1 MMLTSSWKLLP
12 WTAAAAEI
20 DAVAP
25 DAKSDLSLVR
35 VVLLT
40 WSLKLLYWWTAA
52 AVEIDAVAADAKSDL
67 SLAIDAV
74 KLLYCWWTAAAL
86 FANTDDDDGVFQ
98 FRGTVMF
105 ANTDDDDGVSQLR
118 HIGLSLHRDSHS
130 GVWNSVE
137 AV

>member
-1 MMLTSSWKLLP
+1 MLLTSSWKLLP
-12 WTAAAAEI
+12 WTAAAAAAEI
-20 DAVAP
+20 DAVAA
-25 DAKSDLSLVR
+25 DAKSDLSL
-35 VVLLT
+35 T
-40 WSLKLLYWWTAA
+40 IG
-52 AVEIDAVAADAKSDL
+52 AVNLIVVAADAKSDL

-118 HIGLSLHRDSHS
+118 HIGLSLHRDSDS
-130 GVWNSVE
+130 GVWNSVQ